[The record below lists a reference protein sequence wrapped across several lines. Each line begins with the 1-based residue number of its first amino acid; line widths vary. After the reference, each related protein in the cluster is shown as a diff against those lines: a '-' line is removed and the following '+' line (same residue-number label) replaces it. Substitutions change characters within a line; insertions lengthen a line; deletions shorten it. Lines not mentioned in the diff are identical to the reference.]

1 MKSKGGAVMSK
12 HKEISQ
18 PLQPSKI
25 NSNNS
30 KISRKGK
37 NPTRHRNATK
47 SKAFVNS
54 ITCQQS
60 CMSLCMVNDDI
71 PEVKFNSSYLLLVF
85 AANCV
90 LIDFRWA
97 FQCAVS
103 PMWYKMRMNM
113 FFLSQQLTRIIHIS

>member
-54 ITCQQS
+54 TTTRS
-60 CMSLCMVNDDI
+60 ALSLGKRKRSGDDDDECDQGLLHASKVVCRCAWLMMTSLRSNLI
-71 PEVKFNSSYLLLVF
+71 HRIYCSSLL
-85 AANCV
+85 
-90 LIDFRWA
+90 
-97 FQCAVS
+97 
-103 PMWYKMRMNM
+103 
-113 FFLSQQLTRIIHIS
+113 

>member
-54 ITCQQS
+54 STTTGS
-60 CMSLCMVNDDI
+60 AFNLGKRKRSGDDDDGCDQG
-71 PEVKFNSSYLLLVF
+71 LLDASKVV
-85 AANCV
+85 C
-90 LIDFRWA
+90 R
-97 FQCAVS
+97 CA
-103 PMWYKMRMNM
+103 W
-113 FFLSQQLTRIIHIS
+113 FG